1 MVNMSMSFIQVTAM
15 TSMQISNRCLVQ
27 MVLIKMMM
35 VWLMMKIQIVFAGY
49 QEGSETIK
57 EEAFELL
64 DGHDNNCDGLVAA
77 VELDCDDDGSF
88 PLVPGES
95 GSFDRSQTFQMAADI
110 GWKLVLASVPHWI
123 VGENHSGWCAIH

>member
-1 MVNMSMSFIQVTAM
+1 MLILS
-15 TSMQISNRCLVQ
+15 RCHAQ
-27 MVLIKMMM
+27 MVLIKTMMGL
-35 VWLMMKIQIVFAGY
+35 WMMKISCIAGF
-49 QEGSETIK
+49 QEGSDTIK

-95 GSFDRSQTFQMAADI
+95 MGFNRSAQFQMAADI
-110 GWKLVLASVPHWI
+110 GLEACSGVSTSLDCWENLSVWFVTH
-123 VGENHSGWCAIH
+123 